1 MDVTDRDDGD
11 AGDGDD
17 EFAVLLDALDVAF
30 RARVDAARHA
40 HAIARVVLGRVGT
53 EVLGIAAR
61 LGGGNQ
67 DEGAHFLVPDGPGGL
82 FLRGRVVHEVL
93 VVIVLE
99 VDEPLLLAADEHER
113 GDERLFLVGEP
124 SLLVGLHGVEGDV
137 ALDPGRQQGL
147 EVDDPVV
154 EHLEGVPVE
163 SVRGW
168 FDQMWVG
175 HVVRRTF
182 LLLPGM
188 V

>member
-1 MDVTDRDDGD
+1 MDVTDRDDRDTGH
-11 AGDGDD
+11 GDD
-17 EFAVLLDALDVAF
+17 ELAVLLDALDVAL

-40 HAIARVVLGRVGT
+40 HAIARVVLGRVCP

-82 FLRGRVVHEVL
+82 LLRGRVVHEVP
-93 VVIVLE
+93 VVVVLE
-99 VDEPLLLAADEHER
+99 VDQPPLLAADKHQR

-124 SLLVGLHGVEGDV
+124 PLLVGLHGVDGDV
-137 ALDPGRQQGL
+137 ALDPSRQQGL

-154 EHLEGVPVE
+154 EHLESVPVE

-168 FDQMWVG
+168 LDQVWVG

-182 LLLPGM
+182 LLLPGIQ
-188 V
+188 